1 MARILLPDYSR
12 PMNDKKH
19 FLKTGKAGFVLGV
32 LLAALAEYAGNADG
46 QVVKVILAPPVVVV
60 APPVVA
66 APVVVEDDYVYYP
79 NYEIYYNSSRHQ
91 YAHLDGGAW
100 VWSTA
105 PDGVA
110 VDVLLASPS
119 ARMDFH
125 DSLEKH
131 HAEMLQ
137 KYPRNWRP
145 SDGHQDVRQ
154 EEHQD
159 QKENRNVNRPDH
171 DKTPP
176 GQ

>member
-1 MARILLPDYSR
+1 MGYSHV
-12 PMNDKKH
+12 MNDKT
-19 FLKTGKAGFVLGV
+19 FFFKTNKVGFVVCAALLGV
-32 LLAALAEYAGNADG
+32 LTGCVSYVDGPSAGVYA
-46 QVVKVILAPPVVVV
+46 APPVATVVV
-60 APPVVA
+60 QN
-66 APVVVEDDYVYYP
+66 DYVYYP

-100 VWSTA
+100 VWSMA

-145 SDGHQDVRQ
+145 SDGRQDA
-154 EEHQD
+154 HQD
-159 QKENRNVNRPDH
+159 QKEERNVNRPDH
-171 DKTPP
+171 DKKPP

>member
-1 MARILLPDYSR
+1 
-12 PMNDKKH
+12 MNDKKH

-32 LLAALAEYAGNADG
+32 LLLAALAEYAGNADG
-46 QVVKVILAPPVVVV
+46 QLVKVILAPPVVVV
-60 APPVVA
+60 APPVVT

-159 QKENRNVNRPDH
+159 QKEDRNVNRPDH
-171 DKTPP
+171 DKNPP
-176 GQ
+176 EQ